1 VTGETERLFLVTED
15 RMGIKADEGDL
26 EKFRSYLIKTYGR
39 EYEEPSVLEKVF
51 DSGEAANFL
60 TVNETYFFREPAH
73 FGLLRSLLP
82 GFHGRLRICSAA
94 TSSGCEAYSIAA
106 VLERYNTGASLPYRI
121 DAFDINPQV
130 IAAALRGVYGRH
142 SLREDG
148 SCYRHLLAPYLQE
161 EENGYTLAG
170 SLRRHINFF
179 VHNIMDPLPGESYDL
194 VFFRNAFIYFS
205 PRNRNRILSNLAS
218 SMKEGA
224 RLFMGVSETAG
235 VSHPLLGEENRDNV
249 FYFRKNSDPPAAAAS
264 SAAAASPAAAV
275 LPAAA
280 LPPEKEPDSGAFP
293 LRGAGTDGD
302 LHVDPARVETIVA
315 DEKAAA
321 DLACRVRERIRGDGP
336 CDGNELTASALF
348 LLNRGDFS
356 GVDPLLR
363 FIEERDGS
371 AFTAFLRGEY
381 YYLQDMF
388 TEAEFHY
395 KISLGKNSGF
405 WPAQYRLSSLAE
417 AGVLRDY
424 RARQARESLSRSRD
438 LRYEVFIGGFS
449 PDYYLGA
456 LLKRHS

>member
-39 EYEEPSVLEKVF
+39 EYEDPSVLEKVF

-73 FGLLRSLLP
+73 FRLLRSLLP
-82 GFHGRLRICSAA
+82 GFHGNLRICSAA

-106 VLERYNTGASLPYRI
+106 VLEQYNTGASLPYRI

-130 IAAALRGVYGRH
+130 IAAGLGGVYGRH

-161 EENGYTLAG
+161 GDNGYTLDG

-179 VHNIMDPLPGESYDL
+179 VHNIMDPLPGGSYDL

-205 PRNRNRILSNLAS
+205 PRNRDRILSNLAS

-224 RLFMGVSETAG
+224 CLFMGVSETAG
-235 VSHPLLGEENRDNV
+235 VSHPLFGEENRDNV
-249 FYFRKNSDPPAAAAS
+249 FYFRKNS
-264 SAAAASPAAAV
+264 ASPAAA
-275 LPAAA
+275 PSSAAA
-280 LPPEKEPDSGAFP
+280 SVALAPATVPSGKEPAPAVFRSRRAGA
-293 LRGAGTDGD
+293 DGD
-302 LHVDPARVETIVA
+302 LRIDPVRVGAIAA

-321 DLACRVRERIRGDGP
+321 DLACRIGEKMSGDGP
-336 CDGNELTASALF
+336 CDGNELAASALF

-424 RARQARESLSRSRD
+424 RARQAGESLSRSRD

-449 PDYYLGA
+449 PDYYLGV
-456 LLKRHS
+456 LLKKHL

>member
-1 VTGETERLFLVTED
+1 VTGETERLLLVTED

-39 EYEEPSVLEKVF
+39 EYEAPSVLEKVF
-51 DSGEAANFL
+51 NSGEAANFL

-73 FGLLRSLLP
+73 FKLLRNLLP
-82 GFHGRLRICSAA
+82 GFHGSLRICSAA

-106 VLERYNTGASLPYRI
+106 VLEQYNTHSSLPYHI

-130 IAAALRGVYGRH
+130 IAAALQGVYGRH

-148 SCYRHLLAPYLQE
+148 SCYRPLLAPYLRE
-161 EENGYTLAG
+161 GENGYTLDS
-170 SLRRHINFF
+170 SLRKHIRFF
-179 VHNIMDPLPGESYDL
+179 VHNIMDPLSGDPRAGGSYDL

-224 RLFMGVSETAG
+224 CLFMGVSETAG
-235 VSHPLLGEENRDNV
+235 VNHPLFCEENRDDV
-249 FYFRKNSDPPAAAAS
+249 FYFRKNSSLPADMSAAGPEAREKAPKKGPEQERPAAKGS
-264 SAAAASPAAAV
+264 
-275 LPAAA
+275 
-280 LPPEKEPDSGAFP
+280 
-293 LRGAGTDGD
+293 RGRAGD
-302 LHVDPARVETIVA
+302 LRIDPVKVGALGA

-321 DLACRVRERIRGDGP
+321 DLALRMGERIRGDGP
-336 CDGNELTASALF
+336 WDGNELAAAALF
-348 LLNRGDFS
+348 LLNRGDFP

-363 FIEERDGS
+363 FIEDRDNS

-381 YYLQDMF
+381 YYLQDLF

-417 AGVLRDY
+417 AEVLRDY
-424 RARQARESLSRSRD
+424 RARQAGESLSRGRD

-456 LLKRHS
+456 LLKKHS